1 MWEMQ
6 LLGRRAGALDVVL
19 ISQRLGEMTVV
30 PQGQTLDP
38 NRHDGQYSRAALSRL
53 PYLTAFDWKSEGDKS
68 LLQILIGVPHW
79 TRSGCRPVI
88 ASWVWISRLGEMTV
102 LPS

>member
-6 LLGRRAGALDVVL
+6 LLGRRAGALDFVL

-53 PYLTAFDWKSEGDKS
+53 PFSLLSTGKARGTKS
-68 LLQILIGVPHW
+68 LLQ
-79 TRSGCRPVI
+79 
-88 ASWVWISRLGEMTV
+88 VW
-102 LPS
+102 